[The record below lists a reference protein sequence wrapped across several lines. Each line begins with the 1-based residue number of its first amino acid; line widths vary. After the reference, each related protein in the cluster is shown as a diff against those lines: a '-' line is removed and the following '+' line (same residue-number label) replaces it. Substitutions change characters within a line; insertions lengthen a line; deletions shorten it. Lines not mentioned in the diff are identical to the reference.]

1 VVSWNWHPDS
11 KRVSLLGARKYGGE
25 GLGIYTVPLSGE
37 GAVLLKSTPEVGDW
51 GEFGWSPSGTS
62 LYIDCHSNAA
72 HGLCK
77 LEVDPSTMT
86 VRSTQRMTAGAEFQA
101 TPVRSRDGKRL
112 AYTMT
117 RASVRLWTFPF
128 DSANGRV
135 TGNGQA
141 ITEGDLY
148 VRTWS
153 LSRDGTRLS
162 YVTVRAGTPKAELW
176 IGSPI

>member
-1 VVSWNWHPDS
+1 MVAVRYEPVHRLSQQRGTW
-11 KRVSLLGARKYGGE
+11 SLQAR
-25 GLGIYTVPLSGE
+25 SR
-37 GAVLLKSTPEVGDW
+37 S
-51 GEFGWSPSGTS
+51 
-62 LYIDCHSNAA
+62 
-72 HGLCK
+72 
-77 LEVDPSTMT
+77 STMT

-101 TPVRSRDGKRL
+101 TPVLSRDGKRL

-162 YVTVRAGTPKAELW
+162 YVAVRAGTPKAELW